1 MAVIIAIIVSLC
13 FSLIY
18 VIVHPEPELSVY
30 KLITSTFASI
40 FEQSSA
46 ASSLHSNTLRYLCL
60 IKYARLFLSY
70 FKFVSKSQVIL
81 CACHTSLL
89 YSDSGLQGLYDVI
102 IVYIKA
108 PATLW

>member
-1 MAVIIAIIVSLC
+1 MGKANKYLWTSNLPFAILPTYFLQLQHRKPGYLSPVTALYFPFTINLWMAVIMAIFVSLC

-46 ASSLHSNTLRYLCL
+46 ASSLHSNTLRSYCL
-60 IKYARLFLSY
+60 IK
-70 FKFVSKSQVIL
+70 
-81 CACHTSLL
+81 
-89 YSDSGLQGLYDVI
+89 
-102 IVYIKA
+102 
-108 PATLW
+108 